1 MRHIDRIP
9 LRFQLA
15 QIVVATTIVL
25 FGAWI
30 YHNVSGNLAR
40 LGQGISFGFLDDPA
54 NFPVSQS
61 LIDYSARD
69 SYLRV
74 FWVGLLNT
82 LLVSGLTVITATI
95 IGVVAGVM
103 RISPN
108 WLLRKIAAVFVEA
121 FRNVPL
127 LLQLFFWYFAILPAL
142 PPPRTSEAIWG
153 CQDGAGCLLALTN
166 RGLYAAKPTD
176 STLTQLCLLILTAAM
191 ITAILLIRYARRKQI
206 RTGKTT
212 LVWPWIVLL
221 LITPFALWFG
231 FAGADDFVRPE
242 LKGFNYRGGFLILP
256 ELAALWLALTLYSAA
271 YIAEYVRGG
280 IQSVA
285 KGQYEAAAS
294 IGLGNARAM
303 QLVILPQALRV
314 IIPPLTNQYL
324 NIVKNSS
331 LATAIAYPDLVSV
344 FTGTAL
350 NQTGRAIE
358 IITMT
363 MAVYL
368 FISLTIA
375 LFMNLYN
382 RRIQLVTR

>member
-15 QIVVATTIVL
+15 QIVVAAIIVL

-30 YHNVSGNLAR
+30 YHNVSGNLTR
-40 LGQGISFGFLDDPA
+40 LGQGISFGFLEDPA

-61 LIDYSARD
+61 LIDYQARD

-153 CQDGAGCLLALTN
+153 CQDDAGCLLALTN

-176 STLTQLCLLILTAAM
+176 STLTQLSLLLLAAA
-191 ITAILLIRYARRKQI
+191 IIIAILLIRYARRKQI

-212 LVWPWIVLL
+212 LIWPWIILL
-221 LITPFALWFG
+221 LVAPFALWFG
-231 FAGADDFVRPE
+231 LAGAEDFVRPE

-368 FISLTIA
+368 IISLTIA

-382 RRIQLVTR
+382 SRIQLVTR

>member
-1 MRHIDRIP
+1 MRHIDRTP
-9 LRFQLA
+9 LRYQLA
-15 QIVVATTIVL
+15 QVAVAALIVL

-61 LIDYSARD
+61 LIDYQARD

-74 FWVGLLNT
+74 FLVGLLNT

-153 CQDGAGCLLALTN
+153 CQDDAGCLLALTN

-176 STLTQLCLLILTAAM
+176 STLTQFSLLALGIAV
-191 ITAILLIRYARRKQI
+191 IVVILLVRRARRKQI
-206 RTGKTT
+206 LTGKTT
-212 LVWPWIVLL
+212 LMWPWIAFL
-221 LITPFALWFG
+221 LIAPFVLWFG
-231 FAGADDFVRPE
+231 FAGADDFIRPQ
-242 LKGFNYRGGFLILP
+242 LQGFNYRGGFRILP

-368 FISLTIA
+368 LISLTIA